1 MFARTRNRRV
11 ILVLLSAALLALST
25 SPVWSAEP
33 YWGTSL
39 AVLGTDDHTDN
50 RGTNTT
56 FNRAFRVD
64 LAVGF
69 DDINPITDRIEVEFA
84 YRKADVETISGGGL
98 TQEVDGDVTYYAIF
112 NNWYH
117 DMDYLSF
124 RYGNRWTP
132 YLGAGYGYASV
143 QANGIAADSLFF
155 NTVDDSDEVYI
166 YQGMAGLEY
175 AYSPYTMVTF
185 GYRFTESNRD
195 DQVTWTDS
203 GGNTVKAGHVTDHQ
217 FEFGFRWRFF

>member
-1 MFARTRNRRV
+1 MSDHVRDRSIIFTLLCA
-11 ILVLLSAALLALST
+11 VLLMIGA
-25 SPVWSAEP
+25 SPVSSAES

-39 AVLGTDDHTDN
+39 AVPGTDDHTDD

-64 LAVGF
+64 LAIGF
-69 DDINPITDRIEVEFA
+69 DDVNPITDRIEFEFA
-84 YRKADVETISGGGL
+84 YRKADVNEISRGL
-98 TQEVDGDVTYYAIF
+98 ITERVDGDVSYFAAF

-132 YLGAGYGYASV
+132 YVGAGYGYASV
-143 QANGIAADSLFF
+143 QANGIAADSSRF

-166 YQGMAGLEY
+166 YQGMTGLEY
-175 AYSPYTMVTF
+175 AYSPYTVVTL
-185 GYRFTESNRD
+185 GYRYTESNRD

-203 GGNTVKAGHVTDHQ
+203 GGNTIKAGHVTDHQ
-217 FEFGFRWRFF
+217 FEIGFRWRFF